1 MIDVENLTKKYGEIV
16 AVDDISFA
24 VKSGEVFSLLG
35 PNGAGKT
42 TTIEVLQGLKT
53 PTSGKVNVLSYDI
66 YREEKKIKEQIGV
79 MPQNFNAFERLTARE
94 NIQLIAEIYGKGDKV
109 EKVLFLTGAK
119 EFQSK
124 LYLNLSGGM
133 KTKVGIGMALVSEA
147 PLLFLDEPTTGLD
160 PQSRR
165 EVWNMIEKL
174 KELGKTI
181 VLTSHYMEEVE
192 RLSDRAA
199 VIINGQIKYIGEV
212 SSMIND
218 YGGNVKLITPKDEV
232 TEAILSQEA
241 MRVFDSNSKE
251 GSITGIFSDKKNAKR
266 AVIGLYEK
274 DYEVKIIE
282 PSLEEAFMTLSGSK
296 INEEGELVT

>member
-1 MIDVENLTKKYGEIV
+1 LIDVENLTKKYGEFV

-53 PTSGKVNVLSYDI
+53 PTSGKVNVLGYDI

-109 EKVLFLTGAK
+109 EEVLDLTGVK

-199 VIINGQIKYIGEV
+199 VIINGQIKFIGEV
-212 SSMIND
+212 STMIND
-218 YGGNVKLITPKDEV
+218 YGGNVKLIAPKDEV
-232 TEAILSQEA
+232 TEAILGQEA
-241 MRVFDSNSKE
+241 KRVFDSNSKE
-251 GSITGIFSDKKNAKR
+251 GSITGIFTDKKNAKR

>member
-1 MIDVENLTKKYGEIV
+1 MIDVENLTKKYGEFV

-53 PTSGKVNVLSYDI
+53 PTSGKVNVLGYDI

-109 EKVLFLTGAK
+109 EEVLDLTGVK

-199 VIINGQIKYIGEV
+199 VIINGQIKFIGEV
-212 SSMIND
+212 STMIND
-218 YGGNVKLITPKDEV
+218 YGGNVKLIAPKDEV
-232 TEAILSQEA
+232 TEAILGQEA

-251 GSITGIFSDKKNAKR
+251 GSITGIFTDKKNAKR

>member
-53 PTSGKVNVLSYDI
+53 PTSGKVNVLGYDI

-109 EKVLFLTGAK
+109 EEVLDLTGVK

-174 KELGKTI
+174 KDLGKTI

-199 VIINGQIKYIGEV
+199 VIINGQIKFIGEV
-212 SSMIND
+212 STMIND
-218 YGGNVKLITPKDEV
+218 YGGNVKLIAPKDEV
-232 TEAILSQEA
+232 TEAILGQEA

>member
-1 MIDVENLTKKYGEIV
+1 MIDVENLTKKYGEFV
-16 AVDDISFA
+16 ALDDISFA

-199 VIINGQIKYIGEV
+199 VIINGQIKFIGEV
-212 SSMIND
+212 STMIND
-218 YGGNVKLITPKDEV
+218 YGGNVKLIAPKDEV
-232 TEAILSQEA
+232 TEAILGQEA